1 MFSNFIFYIVQCNI
15 NRIRNIGHPLMPVS
29 PNYRVRIYFPKF
41 FKSIFFAKTARASD
55 IKIFPKT
62 FTPIEKKRRIIHSP
76 LSGPLPYGQPLRAAS
91 PLPPRRIVK
100 RSKHLFQTTSSGLM
114 AALEGNHETGKAIP
128 LIFVPRFGILS
139 F

>member
-1 MFSNFIFYIVQCNI
+1 HRQSLQERFSRKNRGKGYKKYHI
-15 NRIRNIGHPLMPVS
+15 NAV
-29 PNYRVRIYFPKF
+29 FF

-100 RSKHLFQTTSSGLM
+100 RSKHLFQTASSGLM

>member
-1 MFSNFIFYIVQCNI
+1 MGSRSAPQ
-15 NRIRNIGHPLMPVS
+15 
-29 PNYRVRIYFPKF
+29 
-41 FKSIFFAKTARASD
+41 A
-55 IKIFPKT
+55 
-62 FTPIEKKRRIIHSP
+62 
-76 LSGPLPYGQPLRAAS
+76 

-100 RSKHLFQTTSSGLM
+100 RSKHLFQTASSGLM

>member
-1 MFSNFIFYIVQCNI
+1 M
-15 NRIRNIGHPLMPVS
+15 GAAP
-29 PNYRVRIYFPKF
+29 
-41 FKSIFFAKTARASD
+41 
-55 IKIFPKT
+55 
-62 FTPIEKKRRIIHSP
+62 RRKP
-76 LSGPLPYGQPLRAAS
+76 

-100 RSKHLFQTTSSGLM
+100 RSKHLFQTASSGLM

>member
-1 MFSNFIFYIVQCNI
+1 MKEKNRGKGYKKYHI
-15 NRIRNIGHPLMPVS
+15 NAV
-29 PNYRVRIYFPKF
+29 FF

-91 PLPPRRIVK
+91 PPSAPTHREEE
-100 RSKHLFQTTSSGLM
+100 Q
-114 AALEGNHETGKAIP
+114 AP
-128 LIFVPRFGILS
+128 LSNGQFRPYGGVGRQS
-139 F
+139 

>member
-1 MFSNFIFYIVQCNI
+1 MYHI
-15 NRIRNIGHPLMPVS
+15 NAV
-29 PNYRVRIYFPKF
+29 FF
-41 FKSIFFAKTARASD
+41 FKSIFFAKPARASD

-91 PLPPRRIVK
+91 PPLPPRRIVK
-100 RSKHLFQTTSSGLM
+100 RSKYLFQTASSGLM